1 MPEPAAADAFY
12 ASRPKAYPREI
23 AGRFQRLRKV
33 AVLLL
38 LGLFYG
44 LPWLNWDGRQAV
56 LFDLPARQF
65 HVFGLLFLP
74 QDFFFLT
81 LLLICAALALFFFTA
96 VAGRLWCGYACP
108 QTVWTETFLW
118 MERWVEGDRA
128 RRMKLDKGPWTREKV
143 LRKTAKHALWIGF
156 SLFTGFTFVSFS
168 PRVRSFGRL

>member
-23 AGRFQRLRKV
+23 DGRFQRLRKL

-44 LPWLNWDGRQAV
+44 VPWLSWDGRQAV

-74 QDFFFLT
+74 QDFF
-81 LLLICAALALFFFTA
+81 
-96 VAGRLWCGYACP
+96 
-108 QTVWTETFLW
+108 
-118 MERWVEGDRA
+118 
-128 RRMKLDKGPWTREKV
+128 
-143 LRKTAKHALWIGF
+143 
-156 SLFTGFTFVSFS
+156 S
-168 PRVRSFGRL
+168 